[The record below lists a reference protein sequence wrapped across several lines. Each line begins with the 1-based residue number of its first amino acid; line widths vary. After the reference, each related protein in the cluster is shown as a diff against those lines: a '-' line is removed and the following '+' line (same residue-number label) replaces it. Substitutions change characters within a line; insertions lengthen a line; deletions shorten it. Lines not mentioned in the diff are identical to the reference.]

1 MTGIIS
7 NRFTK
12 IFIPEGNNLPDIHVS
27 QKLISF
33 ITFLPMFLISIAIH
47 EFAHAFVANR
57 LGDDTAK
64 KQGRLTLNPIK
75 HADIVGTIIMPL
87 ASFASGFALI
97 GWAKPVPVDRS
108 NFKNQLKDDAFVSFA
123 GPLSNFI
130 LAILFFIGFLIV
142 LNSSLGNEQYLVN
155 ILWYGVFFN
164 VFLFA
169 FNLIPIPPLDGSHI
183 LFDLFPNRFT
193 ASIMKL
199 GLYGSLILLFLI
211 YSPLWGLFMKFVNFI
226 LSLFLKVGNVSNG

>member
-1 MTGIIS
+1 M
-7 NRFTK
+7 
-12 IFIPEGNNLPDIHVS
+12 PDIHVS